1 MGSELRKNWV
11 GILLSVI
18 VVLMGLEIISLV
30 RQNRQLRSLV
40 AESRRTIKALAPGD
54 TVPSFV
60 GRDIYGN
67 TISIQYTPTQPH
79 TLLVWFSASCPACED
94 NLSFWNEL
102 YQGYSTD
109 LVHFLGMGVGDS
121 AEIQAVAADFG
132 IKFPVVC
139 ANDPFYREAY
149 RGNVYPQ
156 TLLISPEGV
165 VRDTWVGSLQ
175 QEQKDSI
182 ITALAQLD
190 TLSKEGR

>member
-1 MGSELRKNWV
+1 MSSELRKNWV
-11 GILLSVI
+11 SILLSI
-18 VVLMGLEIISLV
+18 IIILMGLEIIYLV

-40 AESRRTIKALAPGD
+40 AESHRTIKTLAPGD

-67 TISIQYTPTQPH
+67 TVSIQFAPVRPH
-79 TLLVWFSASCPACED
+79 TLLLWFSSSCSACGE

-102 YQGYSTD
+102 YQGYSAD
-109 LVHFLGMGVGDS
+109 VVHFLGMGVGDLT
-121 AEIQAVAADFG
+121 EIQAVAADFD

-139 ANDPFYREAY
+139 ANDPFYRETY
-149 RGNVYPQ
+149 RGNIYPQ

-182 ITALAQLD
+182 ITALAQLE
-190 TLSKEGR
+190 TLSMEGR

>member
-1 MGSELRKNWV
+1 MGSAARKNWV
-11 GILLSVI
+11 SILLSII
-18 VVLMGLEIISLV
+18 VVLMGLEIIFLV

-40 AESRRTIKALAPGD
+40 AESRRTINTLGPGD
-54 TVPSFV
+54 TVPSFI

-67 TISIQYTPTQPH
+67 TISIQFAPARPH
-79 TLLVWFSASCPACED
+79 TLLLWFSSSCSACED

-102 YQGYSTD
+102 YQGYSAD

-121 AEIQAVAADFG
+121 AEIQVVAADFD

-139 ANDPFYREAY
+139 ANGPFYREAY
-149 RGNVYPQ
+149 RGNIYPQ

-165 VRDTWVGSLQ
+165 VCDTWVGSLR

-182 ITALAQLD
+182 ITALTQLE
-190 TLSKEGR
+190 TLSMEGR